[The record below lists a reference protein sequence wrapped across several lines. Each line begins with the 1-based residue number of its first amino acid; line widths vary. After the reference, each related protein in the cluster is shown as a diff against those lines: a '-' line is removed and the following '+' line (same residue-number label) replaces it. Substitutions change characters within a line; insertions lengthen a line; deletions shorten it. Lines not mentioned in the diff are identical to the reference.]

1 MIKTKNVYID
11 KLTAVTID
19 ERGLSLSNF
28 YNCLK
33 TLNGT
38 DTVTD
43 EITQMVV
50 DRMEEIERIKG
61 KLSLNTASEFL
72 EVFQLIF
79 GWTNNLAERKTTA
92 WGISTPVP
100 SVLLAGTESM
110 YSMLEHTLQPI
121 IDNSSGLFCKNA
133 IVVDNIMYELVLDR
147 LYGIP
152 MTINPYLYEYVDE
165 KGVKKYVQLT
175 VDFSYVSVRPMAE
188 LPKIDFSC
196 VNNREILEEANIQP
210 LLESIH
216 LDNFIFEGFSM
227 LQFTDATVDFVVDRI
242 QEMIADF
249 SQYTRTDFINNLLD
263 NIKSVLDK
271 KDVHCSLFPILYLNG
286 VPILKEGV
294 ARNYLLFSDYIDG
307 NLDNIE
313 DHILKYLE
321 APFILAYN
329 IHPDFDTKN
338 EYFVA
343 KIQSLEIRSYV
354 CFPLK
359 HQAELVGFLEL
370 YTRGDSELSPPI
382 LTRLSPLFPVLT
394 LLGYDLRLRFKNKL
408 ETVILQH
415 YTALQPA
422 VQWRFNQAAAKYLRD
437 DDSDGGILNL
447 ERITFTDVYPLYGGI
462 DIKDSTILR
471 NLAFR
476 KDNKRHLD
484 RLVKLM
490 SYLPEGSYPDVAALN
505 SFNRKVA
512 KVETWLATDNRV
524 EHMHDITAF
533 FQEEVPTFVLTLSWL
548 DDTLDKQI
556 KVYAEHLG
564 SNYYQDAFERSL
576 QTVNTIIGKNIGQLN
591 DFIQSKFPSYFEK
604 FRTDGIEYDFYV
616 GQSISPSIEFN
627 PVILRLFRQQQLISM
642 AHICRQIAQV
652 QDTLQVTMETT
663 QLIFVHPKA
672 IDISFRDDERRFDVE
687 GGYNIRYQ
695 MIKKRIDKVLVRGT
709 KERLVQPGK
718 IAIVIQGEAE
728 VSILIEDLLSVADQG
743 LIEARVEELVLE
755 ELQGVSG
762 LRALR
767 VSVIS

>member
-11 KLTAVTID
+11 KLTAVTSD

-33 TLNGT
+33 TLNGI

-43 EITQMVV
+43 GITQMVV
-50 DRMEEIERIKG
+50 DRIEEMERIKG
-61 KLSLNTASEFL
+61 KLSLDTAPEFL
-72 EVFQLIF
+72 EAFQLIF
-79 GWTNNLAERKTTA
+79 GWVNNLAERKTIA
-92 WGISTPVP
+92 WGVSTPIP
-100 SVLLAGTESM
+100 SVLFAGTESM
-110 YSMLEHTLQPI
+110 YSTLAYPLQPI

-133 IVVDNIMYELVLDR
+133 VVVDNIMYELVLDR

-152 MTINPYLYEYVDE
+152 MTINPYLYEYVDP
-165 KGVKKYVQLT
+165 KGIKKYVQLT
-175 VDFSYVSVRPMAE
+175 VDFSYVSVRPKAE

-196 VNNREILEEANIQP
+196 VNRREMLEDANIQP
-210 LLESIH
+210 LLDSIH
-216 LDNFIFEGFSM
+216 LDNFVFEGFSM
-227 LQFTDATVDFVVDRI
+227 LKFTDATVDFVVDRI
-242 QEMIADF
+242 QEMISDF
-249 SQYTRTDFINNLLD
+249 TQYTRTDFINSLLD
-263 NIKSVLDK
+263 KIKSVLDK
-271 KDVHCSLFPILYLNG
+271 EDVHCSLFPILYLNG
-286 VPILKEGV
+286 VPILKDGV
-294 ARNYLLFSDYIDG
+294 ARNYLLFSDYLDG
-307 NLDNIE
+307 NVDNIE

-321 APFILAYN
+321 APFVLAYN

-338 EYFVA
+338 QYFVA
-343 KIQSLEIRSYV
+343 KMQSLEVRSYV

-359 HQAELVGFLEL
+359 HQGEPVGFLEL

-382 LTRLSPLFPVLT
+382 LTRISPLFPVLT

-422 VQWRFNQAAAKYLRD
+422 VQWRFNQAAAKYLKD
-437 DDSDGGILNL
+437 DDSNREILNL
-447 ERITFTDVYPLYGGI
+447 ERITFTDVYPLYGGV
-462 DIKDSTILR
+462 DVKDSTLLR

-484 RLVKLM
+484 RLTHLM
-490 SYLPEGSYPDVAALN
+490 SYLPEGCYPDMAALK

-512 KVETWLATDNRV
+512 QVEAWLSTDNRG

-548 DDTLDKQI
+548 DTTLDKQI
-556 KVYAEHLG
+556 KAYAEHLG
-564 SNYYQDAFERSL
+564 SNYYQDAFENSL
-576 QTVNTIIGKNIGQLN
+576 QAVNTVISKNIGRLN

-616 GQSISPSIEFN
+616 GQSISPSIPFHPEL
-627 PVILRLFRQQQLISM
+627 LRLFRRQQLISM
-642 AHICRQIAQV
+642 AQISRQIGEL
-652 QDTLQVTMETT
+652 QDNLQVAMETT
-663 QLIFVHPKA
+663 QLIFVHPNA

-695 MIKKRIDKVLVRGT
+695 MIKKRIDKVLIKGT

-718 IAIVIQGEAE
+718 IAVVVQGEAE
-728 VSILIEDLLSVADQG
+728 VSILIEDLLSVAGEG
-743 LIEARVEELVLE
+743 LIESHVEELILE

-767 VSVIS
+767 VNVIS

>member
-1 MIKTKNVYID
+1 MIKTKNVYIN
-11 KLTAVTID
+11 KLTAVT
-19 ERGLSLSNF
+19 EQEGGLSLSNF
-28 YNCLK
+28 YNCLR
-33 TLNGT
+33 TFDET

-43 EITQMVV
+43 GITQMVV
-50 DRMEEIERIKG
+50 DRIEEMERRKG
-61 KLSLNTASEFL
+61 KLSLDTAPEFL
-72 EVFQLIF
+72 EAFQLIF
-79 GWTNNLAERKTTA
+79 GWVNNLAERKTIA
-92 WGISTPVP
+92 WGLSTPIP
-100 SVLLAGTESM
+100 SVLFAGTAPM
-110 YSMLEHTLQPI
+110 YSLLEKSLQPV
-121 IDNSSGLFCKNA
+121 IDNNSKLFCKDA
-133 IVVDNIMYELVLDR
+133 IFTDNIMYELVLDR

-152 MTINPYLYEYVDE
+152 MTGTPHIYEYVDE
-165 KGVKKYVQLT
+165 SGIKKYVQLAI
-175 VDFSYVSVRPMAE
+175 DFSYVSVRPKAG

-196 VNNREILEEANIQP
+196 INNREMLEEANIQP

-216 LDNFIFEGFSM
+216 LDNFIFDGFSM
-227 LQFTDATVDFVVDRI
+227 LQFTDATVDFVIDRI

-249 SQYTRTDFINNLLD
+249 TQYTRTDFINSLLD
-263 NIKSVLDK
+263 KIKSVLDK
-271 KDVHCSLFPILYLNG
+271 QDVNCSLFPILYLNG

-294 ARNYLLFSDYIDG
+294 AKNYLLFNDYIDG

-313 DHILKYLE
+313 EHIFKYLE
-321 APFILAYN
+321 APFVLAYN
-329 IHPDFDTKN
+329 INPDFDTQH

-343 KIQSLEIRSYV
+343 KIESLGIHSYV

-359 HQAELVGFLEL
+359 HQGELVGFLEL
-370 YTRGDSELSPPI
+370 YTRGDSQLTPSI

-408 ETVILQH
+408 ETVILEH

-422 VQWRFNQAAAKYLRD
+422 VQWRFNQAAAKFLKD
-437 DDSDGGILNL
+437 DESQNEHLNL
-447 ERITFTDVYPLYGGI
+447 ERITFADVYPLYGGV

-490 SYLPEGSYPDVAALN
+490 SYLPAGSYPDAAALN

-533 FQEEVPTFVLTLSWL
+533 FQEEVPTFILTLTWL
-548 DDTLDKQI
+548 DAELDRQI
-556 KVYAEHLG
+556 KVYAEYLG
-564 SNYYQDAFERSL
+564 TNYYQDAFETSL
-576 QTVNTIIGKNIGQLN
+576 QAVNTVIGKNIGQLN

-627 PVILRLFRQQQLISM
+627 PAILRLFRQQQIISM
-642 AHICRQIAQV
+642 AHICRQIAQM
-652 QDTLQVTMETT
+652 QDTLQVNMDTT

-718 IAIVIQGEAE
+718 IAVVVQGEAE
-728 VSILIEDLLSVADQG
+728 VSILIEDLLSVANQG
-743 LIEARVEELVLE
+743 LIEAHVEELVLE

-767 VSVIS
+767 VNVIS

>member
-11 KLTAVTID
+11 KLTAVTSD
-19 ERGLSLSNF
+19 GRGLSLSNF

-38 DTVTD
+38 DAVTD
-43 EITQMVV
+43 GITQMVV
-50 DRMEEIERIKG
+50 DRIEEMERAKG
-61 KLSLNTASEFL
+61 KLSLHTAPDFL

-79 GWTNNLAERKTTA
+79 GWVNNLAERKTTA
-92 WGISTPVP
+92 WGVSTPIP
-100 SVLLAGTESM
+100 SVLFAGTESM

-133 IVVDNIMYELVLDR
+133 IVVDNIMYELILDR

-152 MTINPYLYEYVDE
+152 MTINPYLYEYIDE
-165 KGVKKYVQLT
+165 KGIKKYVQLT
-175 VDFSYVSVRPMAE
+175 VDFSYVSVRPVAD

-196 VNNREILEEANIQP
+196 VNKREMLEDANIQP

-216 LDNFIFEGFSM
+216 LDNFVFEGFSM
-227 LQFTDATVDFVVDRI
+227 LKFTDATVDFVVDRI

-249 SQYTRTDFINNLLD
+249 TQYTRTDFINSLLD
-263 NIKSVLDK
+263 KIKSVLDK
-271 KDVHCSLFPILYLNG
+271 EDVHCSLFPILYLNG

-321 APFILAYN
+321 APFVLAYH

-338 EYFVA
+338 EYFVG
-343 KIQSLEIRSYV
+343 KIQSLGIRSYV

-359 HQAELVGFLEL
+359 HQGELVGFLEL
-370 YTRGDSELSPPI
+370 HTRGDSELSPPI

-422 VQWRFNQAAAKYLRD
+422 VQWRFNQAAAKYLKD
-437 DDSDGGILNL
+437 DDNASEILNL
-447 ERITFTDVYPLYGGI
+447 ERITFTDVYPLYGGV
-462 DIKDSTILR
+462 DVKDSTMLR

-484 RLVKLM
+484 RLINLM
-490 SYLPEGSYPDVAALN
+490 SYLPEERYPDMAALK
-505 SFNRKVA
+505 SFKRKVVQ
-512 KVETWLATDNRV
+512 VEAWLSTDNRG
-524 EHMHDITAF
+524 EYMHDITAF

-548 DDTLDKQI
+548 DSELDKQI

-564 SNYYQDAFERSL
+564 ANYYQDAFETSL
-576 QTVNTIIGKNIGQLN
+576 QTVNTVISKNIGQLN

-616 GQSISPSIEFN
+616 GQSISPSIAFN
-627 PVILRLFRQQQLISM
+627 PSLLRLFRRQQLISM
-642 AHICRQIAQV
+642 AQISRQIGEL
-652 QDTLQVTMETT
+652 QDNLQVAMETT
-663 QLIFVHPKA
+663 QLVFVHPNA

-695 MIKKRIDKVLVRGT
+695 MIKKRIDKVLIRGT

-718 IAIVIQGEAE
+718 IAVVVQGEAE
-728 VSILIEDLLSVADQG
+728 VSILIEDLLSVAALG
-743 LIEARVEELVLE
+743 LIESHVEELILE

-767 VSVIS
+767 VNVIS

>member
-11 KLTAVTID
+11 KLTAVTSY

-33 TLNGT
+33 TLNET
-38 DTVTD
+38 DAVTD
-43 EITQMVV
+43 GITQMVV
-50 DRMEEIERIKG
+50 DRIEEMERREG
-61 KLSLNTASEFL
+61 KLTLDTASQFL
-72 EVFQLIF
+72 EAFQLIF
-79 GWTNNLAERKTTA
+79 GWVNNLAERKA
-92 WGISTPVP
+92 VSWGISTPIP
-100 SVLLAGTESM
+100 SVLIAGTKSM
-110 YSMLEHTLQPI
+110 YSTLECSLQPI

-152 MTINPYLYEYVDE
+152 MTINPYLYAYVDE
-165 KGVKKYVQLT
+165 KGIKKYVQLT
-175 VDFSYVSVRPMAE
+175 VDFSYVSVQPRAE

-196 VNNREILEEANIQP
+196 VNKHEMLEDANIQP
-210 LLESIH
+210 LLDSVH
-216 LDNFIFEGFSM
+216 LDNFVFEGFSM
-227 LQFTDATVDFVVDRI
+227 LKFTDATVDFVVDSI

-249 SQYTRTDFINNLLD
+249 TQYTRTDFINSLLD
-263 NIKSVLDK
+263 KIKSVLDK
-271 KDVHCSLFPILYLNG
+271 EDVHCSLFPILYLNG

-294 ARNYLLFSDYIDG
+294 AKNYLLFNDYIDRD
-307 NLDNIE
+307 LDNIE
-313 DHILKYLE
+313 EHIFKYLE
-321 APFILAYN
+321 APFVLAYN
-329 IHPDFDTKN
+329 INPDFDTQHP
-338 EYFVA
+338 YFVT
-343 KIQSLEIRSYV
+343 KIQSLGINSYV

-359 HQAELVGFLEL
+359 HQGELVGFLEL
-370 YTRGDSELSPPI
+370 YTRGDSALTPSV

-422 VQWRFNQAAAKYLRD
+422 VQWRFNQAAAKFLKD
-437 DDSDGGILNL
+437 DENTNELLSL
-447 ERITFTDVYPLYGGI
+447 EKITFTDVYPLYGGV
-462 DIKDSTILR
+462 DIKDSTLLR

-476 KDNKRHLD
+476 KDNTRHLD
-484 RLVKLM
+484 RLVNLM
-490 SYLPEGSYPDVAALN
+490 SYLPEGSYPDAAALE
-505 SFNRKVA
+505 SFNRKMA

-533 FQEEVPTFVLTLSWL
+533 FQEEVPTFILTLTWL
-548 DDTLDKQI
+548 DAELDRQI
-556 KVYAEHLG
+556 KVYAGYLG
-564 SNYYQDAFERSL
+564 ANHYQEAFETSL
-576 QTVNTIIGKNIGQLN
+576 QAVNTIISKNIEQLN

-604 FRTDGIEYDFYV
+604 FRTDGIEYDFYI
-616 GQSISPSIEFN
+616 GQSISPSLEFN
-627 PVILRLFRQQQLISM
+627 PAILRVFRQQQLISM
-642 AHICRQIAQV
+642 AHICRQINQA
-652 QDTLQVTMETT
+652 QDTLQVAMETT

-672 IDISFRDDERRFDVE
+672 IDISFRDDEKRFDVE

-718 IAIVIQGEAE
+718 IAVVVQGESE
-728 VSILIEDLLSVADQG
+728 VSILIEDLFSVADQG
-743 LIEARVEELVLE
+743 LIEAHIEELVLE

-767 VSVIS
+767 VNVIS